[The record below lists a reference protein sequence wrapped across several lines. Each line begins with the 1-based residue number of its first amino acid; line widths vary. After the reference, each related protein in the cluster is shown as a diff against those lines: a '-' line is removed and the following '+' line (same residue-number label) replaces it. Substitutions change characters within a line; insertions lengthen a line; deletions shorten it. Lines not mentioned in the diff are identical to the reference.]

1 MIGADTNV
9 LVRLVTDDDQ
19 RQSERATE
27 LFATH
32 DVFLA
37 KTVLLETEWVL
48 RGAYRLDR
56 ATIHDVFVRLLATA
70 SVTVEAPEAVARAV
84 AWFGAGMDF
93 ADALHL
99 SSTSGTATQFATFDR
114 KLQRRAA
121 RIEDTPPIV
130 VP

>member
-1 MIGADTNV
+1 MIGVETNV
-9 LVRLVTDDDQ
+9 LVHLFTDDDP
-19 RQSERATE
+19 RQSERATA

-56 ATIHDVFVRLLATA
+56 AAIHEVLARLLATA
-70 SVTVEAPEAVARAV
+70 SVTIEATETLARAV

-99 SSTSGTATQFATFDR
+99 SSARGTATQFATFDR
-114 KLQRRAA
+114 RLPRRAA
-121 RIEDTPPIV
+121 RIEDTPPIAV
-130 VP
+130 S